1 MNLNL
6 GAGNIILDGYVNH
19 DVAQLEGIDV
29 VLSKADACARFGL
42 PPDRTGD
49 LVAVSGGP
57 NKTKVIGTS
66 ASAHDLSGL
75 DVPLR
80 SHGGLTEQNVPFF
93 INGPVSNLPQGL
105 RNFDAF
111 FVGCTCAE

>member
-1 MNLNL
+1 
-6 GAGNIILDGYVNH
+6 
-19 DVAQLEGIDV
+19 
-29 VLSKADACARFGL
+29 L

-49 LVAVSGGP
+49 LVAISGGP

-75 DVPLR
+75 DVQLR
-80 SHGGLTEQNVPFF
+80 SHGGLTEQTVPFF
-93 INGPVSNLPQGL
+93 INGPVSGLPQGL

-111 FVGCTCAE
+111 FVGCNCAE